1 MFIMSGGLVEFIPQR
16 AHAVY
21 TMDELKVATPLIVHA
36 SIIDDC
42 VANRFVYMPGDV
54 ERHLRIV
61 QPLRPGILIHHPYD
75 RTRLTEHSTDAIEE
89 NGLAVGE
96 VVQDIT
102 DGPLA
107 WRVCSREVAMT
118 EREAFQRLVSGPFK
132 LSNKLRADSSRLTDR
147 A

>member
-1 MFIMSGGLVEFIPQR
+1 MFIMGGDLVKFIPQR

-21 TMDELKVATPLIVHA
+21 TMHELKVATPRIVLA
-36 SIIDDC
+36 SIVDDG
-42 VANRFVYMPGDV
+42 VANRFVYVPGDV
-54 ERHLRIV
+54 ERHSRIV
-61 QPLRPGILIHHPYD
+61 ESLRPGILIHHPYD

-96 VVQDIT
+96 VVKDIT

-107 WRVCSREVAMT
+107 WRVCSREVAMI

-132 LSNKLRADSSRLTDR
+132 LSDKLRTDSSCLTDR